1 MKIKGMSWGILG
13 GLAFIAISS
22 SIIIVHCVKRDFI
35 DMAIVYGAFLG
46 FVILFAAYMIYH
58 SLTYDIDEKGIKI
71 TRLGKELYFLPWEQV
86 KTIGIQK
93 GYRQSLIVYV
103 SRYDAEGTKGLVK
116 SLMVLGGRL
125 DSATHALNGAVLSKS
140 GRKTADQR
148 PLLVLAA
155 IGSMELF
162 RNLQR
167 FQIRST
173 NKTGAPPAETLIDF
187 TYIEPWCG

>member
-1 MKIKGMSWGILG
+1 
-13 GLAFIAISS
+13 
-22 SIIIVHCVKRDFI
+22 
-35 DMAIVYGAFLG
+35 
-46 FVILFAAYMIYH
+46 
-58 SLTYDIDEKGIKI
+58 
-71 TRLGKELYFLPWEQV
+71 
-86 KTIGIQK
+86 
-93 GYRQSLIVYV
+93 
-103 SRYDAEGTKGLVK
+103 
-116 SLMVLGGRL
+116 
-125 DSATHALNGAVLSKS
+125 VLSKS